1 MQVGE
6 KLRAEVQTLRTRLKE
21 HVGSGCQ
28 VIIISCNS
36 FSISFSITS
45 SIIFSSSSPKT
56 GKCEETGNLCNGMTL
71 NFVFLLHLLLHLL
84 LLLLCRLTAALW
96 VRATKLVPTRH
107 ASKKQERGNAD
118 LEKWKD
124 RDINRQ
130 NGGERGGGHLC
141 NISEVLVMS
150 CVLFIVES
158 VRRSQI

>member
-28 VIIISCNS
+28 VIIIS
-36 FSISFSITS
+36 FTIFFSITS

-71 NFVFLLHLLLHLL
+71 NFVFLLHLLL
-84 LLLLCRLTAALW
+84 LLLCRLTAALW

-118 LEKWKD
+118 LERDSKVKGQGHKQTKWRRK
-124 RDINRQ
+124 
-130 NGGERGGGHLC
+130 GGGHLC

-158 VRRSQI
+158 IRRSQI